1 MSTLNSTDL
10 GAITECMDWEALDG
24 KLKMKMMR
32 PNRGKQPASNSV
44 FMVLSP
50 PEVFLKGIRD
60 KSALDISPHSRF
72 RNACDCC
79 RDEVCRS
86 FSCSLTV
93 DIGQ

>member
-1 MSTLNSTDL
+1 MSTLNSSDL

-50 PEVFLKGIRD
+50 PEAFLK
-60 KSALDISPHSRF
+60 AY
-72 RNACDCC
+72 
-79 RDEVCRS
+79 
-86 FSCSLTV
+86 
-93 DIGQ
+93 

>member
-32 PNRGKQPASNSV
+32 PNRGKQPASTSNSV

-50 PEVFLKGIRD
+50 PEVFLK
-60 KSALDISPHSRF
+60 AY
-72 RNACDCC
+72 
-79 RDEVCRS
+79 
-86 FSCSLTV
+86 
-93 DIGQ
+93 